1 MINVVSNQLEEVN
14 TYIEEKIR
22 PCVQGDG
29 GDLRVIDLEDNKVR
43 IAALNECSRCP
54 LTMNCYK
61 TWLEDEINKQFES
74 GYEVVITIEKPYFW
88 DK

>member
-1 MINVVSNQLEEVN
+1 MVDNLFIEMDAYINEQ
-14 TYIEEKIR
+14 IR

-29 GDLRVIDLEDNKVR
+29 GDLELVEIKDNK
-43 IAALNECSRCP
+43 IQILALNECSICP

-61 TWLEDEINKQFES
+61 NWLEEQLNQQFKLNYQLEIK
-74 GYEVVITIEKPYFW
+74 IKKPYFW